1 MAVFT
6 EPTQWVHPLGNNAD
20 TVTIPDDTG
29 ASTGL
34 ASLQKLFQQINQLPL
49 SAGGIAPSRT
59 DFNALFKLVG
69 DSIFYAMTGGI
80 ASYNAAYDYPVGALV
95 KYNNVLYEAIQ
106 ANGPDS
112 TVVTPTDSTYWSQIP
127 TYADLSDLM
136 PTGVVLP
143 FGGTTVPNGWLL
155 ANGAAASRSGKARLF
170 SVYGTTFGAGDG
182 STTFNL
188 PDLRD
193 RYIIGVNTNALGT
206 QIAEQLPNIIG
217 NAGSGVGTDGFAGD
231 VGTITGV
238 FSSTSKHTV
247 TGTFSTSGSRT
258 ITALAFNA
266 NNSSSVFTNSGKVY
280 PLSLA
285 LNFIIKS

>member
-6 EPTQWVHPLGNNAD
+6 EPTQWGHPLGNNAD
-20 TVTIPDDTG
+20 TVNIPDDTG

-34 ASLQKLFQQINQLPL
+34 ASLQKLFQQINQMPL

-112 TVVTPTDSTYWSQIP
+112 TVAAPTDITYWSQIP

-143 FGGTTVPNGWLL
+143 FGGSTIPNGWLL

-206 QIAEQLPNIIG
+206 QIAEQLPNIQGTSDSWNRFIAATG
-217 NAGSGVGTDGFAGD
+217 ALYVGTHQ
-231 VGTITGV
+231 
-238 FSSTSKHTV
+238 SSTNV
-247 TGTFSTSGSRT
+247 ATGSNTGYHAINFDASRS
-258 ITALAFNA
+258 
-266 NNSSSVFTNSGKVY
+266 NSIYVDSGKVY

-285 LNFIIKS
+285 LNFIIKA

>member
-1 MAVFT
+1 MAVFN
-6 EPTQWVHPLGNNAD
+6 EPNQWEHPLGNNAD
-20 TVTIPDDTG
+20 TSTLPDDAVATAG
-29 ASTGL
+29 I
-34 ASLQKLFQQINQLPL
+34 ASLQKLFQIINATPL
-49 SAGGIAPSRT
+49 EAGGIAPGRE
-59 DFNALFKLVG
+59 DVNALFKLLG

-106 ANGPDS
+106 ANGPGS
-112 TVVTPTDSTYWSQIP
+112 TVAAPTDITYWSQIP

-143 FGGTTVPNGWLL
+143 FGGSTVPNGWLL

-217 NAGSGVGTDGFAGD
+217 SFAPDRGGPYNAATASGAFSMYYSDNNRAQYSTETGQAGFN
-231 VGTITGV
+231 
-238 FSSTSKHTV
+238 
-247 TGTFSTSGSRT
+247 
-258 ITALAFNA
+258 FNA
-266 NNSSSVFTNSGKVY
+266 HDSNSIYVDNGHVY
-280 PLSLA
+280 PASIA
-285 LNFIIKS
+285 LNFIIKT

>member
-1 MAVFT
+1 MAVFN
-6 EPTQWVHPLGNNAD
+6 EPAQWDHTLGNNAD
-20 TVTIPDDTG
+20 TSTLPDNAAATAG
-29 ASTGL
+29 I
-34 ASLQKLFQQINQLPL
+34 ASLQKLFQLINATPL
-49 SAGGIAPSRT
+49 EAGGIAPDRE
-59 DFNALFKLVG
+59 DVNALFKLLG

-112 TVVTPTDSTYWSQIP
+112 TVAAPTDSTYWSQIP

-143 FGGTTVPNGWLL
+143 FGGSTVPNGWLL
-155 ANGAAASRSGKARLF
+155 ANGAAVSRSGKERLF

-193 RYIIGVNTNALGT
+193 RYIIGVNTKALGT
-206 QIAEQLPNIIG
+206 QIAEQLPNI
-217 NAGSGVGTDGFAGD
+217 NGTG
-231 VGTITGV
+231 I
-238 FSSTSKHTV
+238 
-247 TGTFSTSGSRT
+247 SRT
-258 ITALAFNA
+258 LTTDVAAMFEGMSGALSSKITSANAYGATAVNVTKISDLTFNA
-266 NNSSSVFTNSGKVY
+266 NSSNSIYTDSGKVY

-285 LNFIIKS
+285 LNFIIKT

>member
-6 EPTQWVHPLGNNAD
+6 EPTQWGHPLGNNAD

-112 TVVTPTDSTYWSQIP
+112 TVAAPTDSTYWSQIP

-143 FGGTTVPNGWLL
+143 FGGSTVPNGWLL

-170 SVYGTTFGAGDG
+170 SVYGTTFGAGNG

-206 QIAEQLPNIIG
+206 KVAEQLPNINGYINNLSTTFATVGPTQHGAMTWTG
-217 NAGSGVGTDGFAGD
+217 NQQIYYGNLGSPLY
-231 VGTITGV
+231 
-238 FSSTSKHTV
+238 
-247 TGTFSTSGSRT
+247 TGTLEFSASNS
-258 ITALAFNA
+258 NA
-266 NNSSSVFTNSGKVY
+266 IYTNSGKVR

-285 LNFIIKS
+285 LNFIIKA

>member
-1 MAVFT
+1 MAVFN
-6 EPTQWVHPLGNNAD
+6 EPIQWEHPLGNNAD
-20 TVTIPDDTG
+20 ISTLPDDAAATAG
-29 ASTGL
+29 I
-34 ASLQKLFQQINQLPL
+34 ASLQKLFQIINATPL
-49 SAGGIAPSRT
+49 EAGGIAPDRE
-59 DFNALFKLVG
+59 DVNALFKLLG

-112 TVVTPTDSTYWSQIP
+112 TLAAPTDSTYWSQIP
-127 TYADLSDLM
+127 TYADLFDWM

-143 FGGTTVPNGWLL
+143 FGGSTIPNGWLL
-155 ANGAAASRSGKARLF
+155 ANGAEASRSGKARLF

-206 QIAEQLPNIIG
+206 QIAEQLPNI
-217 NAGSGVGTDGFAGD
+217 
-231 VGTITGV
+231 
-238 FSSTSKHTV
+238 
-247 TGTFSTSGSRT
+247 TGTFKNVRNSCTPVDCTGAIISELIRDRDGPATNPNINDYGFS
-258 ITALAFNA
+258 FNA
-266 NNSSSVFTNSGKVY
+266 HSSTATYVDSGKVY

>member
-1 MAVFT
+1 MAVFK
-6 EPTQWVHPLGNNAD
+6 EPTQWEHPLGNNAD
-20 TVTIPDDTG
+20 ISTLPDDAAATAG
-29 ASTGL
+29 I
-34 ASLQKLFQQINQLPL
+34 ASLQKLFQIINATPL
-49 SAGGIAPSRT
+49 EAGGIAPDRE
-59 DFNALFKLVG
+59 DINALFKYLG
-69 DSIFYAMTGGI
+69 DSIFYAMNGGI
-80 ASYNAAYDYPVGALV
+80 ASYNAAYGYPVGALV

-112 TVVTPTDSTYWSQIP
+112 TVAAPTDSTYWSQIP

-143 FGGTTVPNGWLL
+143 FGGSTVPNGWLL

-206 QIAEQLPNIIG
+206 QIAEQLPNI
-217 NAGSGVGTDGFAGD
+217 VGALDTPY
-231 VGTITGV
+231 
-238 FSSTSKHTV
+238 
-247 TGTFSTSGSRT
+247 
-258 ITALAFNA
+258 TALAPTNEVGYQALDYQQKNVYTQLAGGSLANYSRGIDFNA
-266 NNSSSVFTNSGKVY
+266 QNSNSVYTDNGKVY
-280 PLSLA
+280 PASIA
-285 LNFIIKS
+285 LNFIIKT

>member
-1 MAVFT
+1 MAVFN
-6 EPTQWVHPLGNNAD
+6 EPTQWDHTLGNNAD
-20 TVTIPDDTG
+20 TSTLPDDAAATAG
-29 ASTGL
+29 I
-34 ASLQKLFQQINQLPL
+34 ASLQKLFQIFNATPL
-49 SAGGIAPSRT
+49 EAGGIAPARE
-59 DFNALFKLVG
+59 DVNALFKLLG

-112 TVVTPTDSTYWSQIP
+112 TVAAPTDSTYWSQIP

-143 FGGTTVPNGWLL
+143 FGGSTVPNGWLL

-206 QIAEQLPNIIG
+206 QIAEQLPNITAKIE
-217 NAGSGVGTDGFAGD
+217 
-231 VGTITGV
+231 GV
-238 FSSTSKHTV
+238 FTTSNPPTV
-247 TGTFSTSGSRT
+247 SGAFSWSDNFVSV
-258 ITALAFNA
+258 ITAGGNYNRGSLNFNA
-266 NNSSSVFTNSGKVY
+266 HNSNTVYTDSGKVY

-285 LNFIIKS
+285 LNFIIKC

>member
-1 MAVFT
+1 MAVFN
-6 EPTQWVHPLGNNAD
+6 EPNQWEHPLGNNAD
-20 TVTIPDDTG
+20 TSTLPDDAAATAG
-29 ASTGL
+29 I
-34 ASLQKLFQQINQLPL
+34 ASLQKLFQIINATPL
-49 SAGGIAPSRT
+49 EAGGIAPDRE
-59 DFNALFKLVG
+59 DVNALFKLLG

-106 ANGPDS
+106 ANGPGS
-112 TVVTPTDSTYWSQIP
+112 TVAAPTDSTYWSQVP
-127 TYADLSDLM
+127 TYADLSDLV

-143 FGGTTVPNGWLL
+143 FGGSTIPNGWLL
-155 ANGAAASRSGKARLF
+155 ANGAAASRSGRARLF

-206 QIAEQLPNIIG
+206 QIAEQLPNITGAIDSNG
-217 NAGSGVGTDGFAGD
+217 ATAGGAFYMGAETPYKTSPTGLYGSAVKYFDASRSNAVYTD
-231 VGTITGV
+231 
-238 FSSTSKHTV
+238 
-247 TGTFSTSGSRT
+247 
-258 ITALAFNA
+258 
-266 NNSSSVFTNSGKVY
+266 SGKVY

-285 LNFIIKS
+285 LNFIIKC

>member
-6 EPTQWVHPLGNNAD
+6 EPTQWGHPLGNNAD

-112 TVVTPTDSTYWSQIP
+112 TVATPTDSTYWSQIP

-143 FGGTTVPNGWLL
+143 FGGSTVPNGWLL

-206 QIAEQLPNIIG
+206 QIAEQLPNIKG
-217 NAGSGVGTDGFAGD
+217 MFTLQYGAVPGLT
-231 VGTITGV
+231 
-238 FSSTSKHTV
+238 H
-247 TGTFSTSGSRT
+247 TSGAIININSDVAT
-258 ITALAFNA
+258 LGLSGGGSQKGVQVNFNA
-266 NNSSSVFTNSGKVY
+266 HNSNSVYTDSGKVY

-285 LNFIIKS
+285 LNFIIKV

>member
-1 MAVFT
+1 MAVFN
-6 EPTQWVHPLGNNAD
+6 EPNQWSHPLGNNAD
-20 TVTIPDDTG
+20 TSTLPDDAAATAG
-29 ASTGL
+29 I
-34 ASLQKLFQQINQLPL
+34 ASLQKLFQIINATPL
-49 SAGGIAPSRT
+49 EAGGIAPGRE
-59 DFNALFKLVG
+59 DFNALFKLLG

-106 ANGPDS
+106 ANGPGS
-112 TVVTPTDSTYWSQIP
+112 TVAAPTDGTYWSQIP

-143 FGGTTVPNGWLL
+143 FGGSTVPNGWLL

-193 RYIIGVNTNALGT
+193 RYIIGANTNALGA
-206 QIAEQLPNIIG
+206 QIAEQLPNITG
-217 NAGSGVGTDGFAGD
+217 YFGSHGGD
-231 VGTITGV
+231 THGV
-238 FSSTSKHTV
+238 FAYADGAFSIGDISAGGQPAYTIDGSKGASFIGYHAHN
-247 TGTFSTSGSRT
+247 S
-258 ITALAFNA
+258 NA
-266 NNSSSVFTNSGKVY
+266 IYTDNGKVY
-280 PLSLA
+280 PASIA
-285 LNFIIKS
+285 LNFIIKT

>member
-1 MAVFT
+1 MAVFN
-6 EPTQWVHPLGNNAD
+6 EPNQWEHPLGNNAD
-20 TVTIPDDTG
+20 ISTLPDNAVATAG
-29 ASTGL
+29 I
-34 ASLQKLFQQINQLPL
+34 ASLQKLFQIINATPL
-49 SAGGIAPSRT
+49 EAGGIAPDRE
-59 DFNALFKLVG
+59 DVNALFKLLG

-80 ASYNAAYDYPVGALV
+80 ASYNATYDYPVGALV

-106 ANGPDS
+106 ANGPGS
-112 TVVTPTDSTYWSQIP
+112 TVAAPTDSTYWSQIP

-143 FGGTTVPNGWLL
+143 FGGSTVPNGWLL
-155 ANGAAASRSGKARLF
+155 ANGAAVSRSGKARLF

-182 STTFNL
+182 STTFNM

-206 QIAEQLPNIIG
+206 QIAEQLPNITG
-217 NAGSGVGTDGFAGD
+217 NGRWRYMGYTPLGVYNGALYAKSGATDYGTVEGSGEGNCIPLGFDA
-231 VGTITGV
+231 
-238 FSSTSKHTV
+238 
-247 TGTFSTSGSRT
+247 SRS
-258 ITALAFNA
+258 
-266 NNSSSVFTNSGKVY
+266 NSVYADSGKVY